1 MLMVLLKAMTMV
13 LRIMLLLEIR
23 VGGTFVCV
31 CVNSRNLLSVVSGT
45 GEEVNSV
52 AAVVS
57 SAVGEVVVVVTF
69 WQI

>member
-1 MLMVLLKAMTMV
+1 M
-13 LRIMLLLEIR
+13 
-23 VGGTFVCV
+23 CV